1 MQERTR
7 SPIASVVLP
16 ARFAAMTRSLA
27 AKAWPLAMHLAAALT
42 LFLPAANSA
51 SAQTYRIDT
60 LYGDFDPLEEVSLA
74 EAWVQHPSGLAIDS
88 EGSLYFVDRDTYRVR
103 KVDSSGRVSTVAGS
117 GMVGY
122 SGDGGP
128 ATSARLGE
136 RVEGLAVDREG
147 NVYISDTE
155 NNRIRRVDPSGMIT
169 TIAGTG
175 AWGTQG
181 DGGPATRA
189 GLTAVHG
196 LATDAAGNL
205 YVADTWADS
214 IRKIDASGTIT
225 TVAGTG
231 EEGRGGDGGP
241 AVEARLDKPR
251 GIAVDSAG
259 DLYIA
264 DSDNHRVRRVDSS
277 GTITT
282 VAGTGERGHGGDGGP
297 AIAAALAEP
306 YAVAV
311 DAVGNIYIADSG
323 NGSVRKLGLDGTIST
338 VAGGSAHVLP
348 ETGPDIG
355 FPRALAVGRSREL
368 YIADAFGDS
377 ILQLDGTGVVA
388 TFVGHG
394 KPDLYRPG
402 GAALDSHGN
411 AFVAD
416 SWRNRILRVDPAGI
430 ATTVAGSGEF
440 GDSGDGGPATDAAF
454 SFPGDVALGD
464 DGAIYVADTYN
475 NRIRRFDLGGTVTT
489 VAGTGEPGFAGD
501 GGPATGAKFNEPVA
515 VAIGSDGAVYV
526 ADRGNVRIRRID
538 ATGVVTTIAGN
549 GEVGDA
555 MPGVSATQSPLGWLG
570 DVAVDS
576 QGRVYIPDSN
586 SERVLRVDLS
596 GQLTVAAGRGEF
608 GAFGDGGLA
617 TNALLWIP
625 AGVAVSES
633 DTLYIADSGNHRI
646 RKVSPD
652 GIITTIAG
660 SGVEGFNGD
669 GTPATMFALN
679 RPRGVAA
686 FSDETVVAIDNGNN
700 RIRVLT
706 AEAPRPAITSVLNG
720 ASHAAAVA
728 AGSVAVITG
737 SDLAP
742 GIAPAAVLPQAL
754 ALPTTLLE
762 TSVTLTDRTETSW
775 ARRTAGL
782 YSVSPEEIRLHI
794 PEGTAVGRVIVSVNR
809 EGSVSE
815 RRAIQVMSVAPG
827 LFAAN
832 GGGRGVAVAAAT
844 RVARD
849 GTKTALEVSRFDTAR
864 QRYVAVPID
873 LGSAG
878 AVYLTLFGTGFRGAT
893 SLPVVTITGQE
904 VGVESS
910 GPASGFHG
918 VDELTVGPIPRSV
931 QGPSLDIVATV
942 DGQVANA
949 VTIAI
954 K

>member
-1 MQERTR
+1 MQDNIR
-7 SPIASVVLP
+7 SPILAVVLP
-16 ARFAAMTRSLA
+16 ARFAAMTQSLA
-27 AKAWPLAMHLAAALT
+27 ADARLFAMLLAAALA
-42 LFLPAANSA
+42 LFLPAANLA
-51 SAQTYRIDT
+51 SAQTYRIET
-60 LYGDFDPLEEVSLA
+60 LYGDFDPLEDVPLA
-74 EAWVQHPSGLAIDS
+74 EAWVQNPSGLAVDS

-128 ATSARLGE
+128 ATGARLGE
-136 RVEGLAVDREG
+136 RVEGLAVDTEG
-147 NVYISDTE
+147 YVYISDTE
-155 NNRIRRVDPSGMIT
+155 NHRIRRVDPSGKIA

-205 YVADTWADS
+205 YVADTWDDS

-251 GIAVDSAG
+251 GVAVDSAG

-282 VAGTGERGHGGDGGP
+282 VAGTGERGYSGDGGP
-297 AIAAALAEP
+297 ATAAALAEP

-323 NGSVRKLGLDGTIST
+323 NGSVRKVGLDGTIST
-338 VAGGSAHVLP
+338 VAGGSPHVLA
-348 ETGPDIG
+348 EVGPDIG
-355 FPRALAVGRSREL
+355 FPRALAIGPSREL
-368 YIADAFGDS
+368 YIADAYGDS
-377 ILQLDGTGVVA
+377 ILRLDEEGAVA

-394 KPDLYRPG
+394 KPALYRPG
-402 GAALDSHGN
+402 GAAVDSHGN
-411 AFVAD
+411 VFVAD
-416 SWRNRILRVDPAGI
+416 RSRHRILRVDPAGI
-430 ATTVAGSGEF
+430 ATTVAGSGEL

-464 DGAIYVADTYN
+464 DGAIYIADTYN
-475 NRIRRFDLGGTVTT
+475 DRIRKVDSGGTVTT
-489 VAGTGEPGFAGD
+489 VAGTGEEGFGGD
-501 GGPATGAKFNEPVA
+501 GGPATRAKFDSPVA

-526 ADRGNVRIRRID
+526 ADRGNRRIRRID
-538 ATGVVTTIAGN
+538 ATGVVTTMAGN
-549 GEVGDA
+549 GEARDA
-555 MPGVSATQSPLGWLG
+555 IPGIPATQSPLRSLS

-576 QGRVYIPDSN
+576 QGRVYIPGERSN
-586 SERVLRVDLS
+586 RVWRVGLDGL
-596 GQLTVAAGRGEF
+596 LTVAAGTGEV
-608 GAFGDGGLA
+608 GAFGDGGPA
-617 TNALLWIP
+617 TSARLWHP
-625 AGVAVSES
+625 ASVAVSNS

-669 GTPATMFALN
+669 GTPATMFALH

-686 FSDETVVAIDNGNN
+686 VSDESVIAIDNGNN
-700 RIRVLT
+700 RIRVL
-706 AEAPRPAITSVLNG
+706 ASEAPRPAITSILNG
-720 ASHAAAVA
+720 ASHAAGVA
-728 AGSVAVITG
+728 PGSVAVLTG

-762 TSVTLTDRTETSW
+762 TSVILTDRTETSW

-782 YSVSPEEIRLHI
+782 YSVSPEEIRFQI

-832 GGGRGVAVAAAT
+832 GGGRGVAAAAAT
-844 RVARD
+844 RRARD

-864 QRYVAVPID
+864 QRYVTVPID
-873 LGSAG
+873 LGTAG
-878 AVYLTLFGTGFRGAT
+878 AVYLTLYGTGFRGAT
-893 SLPVVTITGQE
+893 SLPVVTVAGQE
-904 VGVESS
+904 VAVESS
-910 GPASGFHG
+910 GPANGFHG
-918 VDELTVGPIPRSV
+918 VDELVVGPIPRSV
-931 QGPSLDIVATV
+931 QGRSIDIVATV
-942 DGQVANA
+942 DGQVSNA

>member
-1 MQERTR
+1 MQSTIRF
-7 SPIASVVLP
+7 PIVNVVP

-27 AKAWPLAMHLAAALT
+27 TKARPLASHLAAALA
-42 LFLPAANSA
+42 LLVPAANSV
-51 SAQTYRIDT
+51 SAQTYRIET
-60 LYGDFDPLEEVSLA
+60 LFGDFDPLEEVSLS
-74 EAWVQHPSGLAIDS
+74 EAWVQHPSGLAADS

-136 RVEGLAVDREG
+136 RVEGLAIDREG

-155 NNRIRRVDPSGMIT
+155 NYRIRRVDPSGTIT

-189 GLTAVHG
+189 GLTAVYG
-196 LATDAAGNL
+196 LATDAMGNL
-205 YVADTWADS
+205 YLADTWGDR
-214 IRKIDASGTIT
+214 IRRIDASGTIT

-241 AVEARLDKPR
+241 AVEARLDRPR

-282 VAGTGERGHGGDGGP
+282 IAGTGERGYSGDGGP
-297 AIAAALAEP
+297 ATAATLAEP
-306 YAVAV
+306 YAVTV
-311 DAVGNIYIADSG
+311 DAIGNIYIADSD
-323 NGSVRKLGLDGTIST
+323 NGSVRKVGLDGTIST
-338 VAGGSAHVLP
+338 VAGGSPHVLP
-348 ETGPDIG
+348 EAGPYIG
-355 FPRALAVGRSREL
+355 FPRALAIGLSGDL

-377 ILQLDGTGVVA
+377 ILRLDEEGAVA
-388 TFVGHG
+388 TFVGQG
-394 KPDLYRPG
+394 KPNLYRPG
-402 GAALDSHGN
+402 GAAVDSYGN
-411 AFVAD
+411 VFVAD
-416 SWRNRILRVDPAGI
+416 SWRQRVLRIDPAGS
-430 ATTVAGSGEF
+430 ATTVAGSGEL

-475 NRIRRFDLGGTVTT
+475 NRIRKVDSGGTVTT

-501 GGPATGAKFNEPVA
+501 GGPATRAKFDQPVA

-526 ADRGNVRIRRID
+526 ADRGNRRIRRID

-549 GEVGDA
+549 GEAGDA
-555 MPGVSATQSPLGWLG
+555 KPGVPATQSPLGWLG

-608 GAFGDGGLA
+608 GAFGDSGLA
-617 TNALLWIP
+617 TNALLSNP
-625 AGVAVSES
+625 VGVAVSES

-660 SGVEGFNGD
+660 SGIEGFDGD

-686 FSDETVVAIDNGNN
+686 VSDETVIVVDDGNN
-700 RIRVLT
+700 RIRVLA
-706 AEAPRPAITSVLNG
+706 AEAPRPAITSILNG
-720 ASHAAAVA
+720 ASHAASVA
-728 AGSVAVITG
+728 PGSVAVITG

-762 TSVTLTDRTETSW
+762 TSVILTDRTETSW

-782 YSVSPEEIRLHI
+782 YSVSPQEIRFQI
-794 PEGTAVGRVIVSVNR
+794 PVGTAVGKVILSVNR
-809 EGSVSE
+809 EGSASE
-815 RRAIQVMSVAPG
+815 RRAIQVMNVAPG

-832 GGGRGVAVAAAT
+832 GGGRGVAAAAAT

-864 QRYVAVPID
+864 QRYVAEPID
-873 LGSAG
+873 LGKAG
-878 AVYLTLFGTGFRGAT
+878 RVYLTLFGTGFRRAT
-893 SLPVVTITGQE
+893 SLPVVTIAGQE
-904 VGVESS
+904 VAVESS

-918 VDELTVGPIPRSV
+918 VDELLVGPIPRSV

-942 DGQVANA
+942 DGQVSNA